1 MQGPDNDIWSP
12 RLSDETPWPSDSSHP
27 SDADDEL
34 DVNMSQAGTAERE
47 ESAGGGESGRNSPS
61 LSVYSYHSSDAN
73 FMLRDIHGRTFNNTS
88 DILHANPI
96 PYRFEKNYMLPAD
109 VAEHDRL
116 DLQHEMLKKLRGGL
130 FYPPHV
136 VRKALAPRDD
146 SRPSVLDVG
155 SGSGTWV
162 IEMGKQFPH
171 VEVVGLDLAPLN
183 LSSEPPSNCRF
194 ECDDV
199 NLGLLHYKG
208 CFDVVHASCVTLGI
222 TNCRKFMDEVVEI
235 LRPGGV
241 FLTLAGNMQIYD
253 ENHNAL
259 PLINEGE
266 PGFTYTLRF
275 THAIFDA
282 MMARSPGID
291 AYPKLYSWL
300 EDQGN

>member
-1 MQGPDNDIWSP
+1 
-12 RLSDETPWPSDSSHP
+12 
-27 SDADDEL
+27 
-34 DVNMSQAGTAERE
+34 
-47 ESAGGGESGRNSPS
+47 
-61 LSVYSYHSSDAN
+61 
-73 FMLRDIHGRTFNNTS
+73 
-88 DILHANPI
+88 
-96 PYRFEKNYMLPAD
+96 

-130 FYPPHV
+130 FYPPQV
-136 VRKALAPRDD
+136 VRKALAPRES

-282 MMARSPGID
+282 MMARGPGID

-300 EDQGN
+300 EDQGNVWEDIGIKTVDVPIGPWEDDMSTKDRQISEFMRQDFLRMIQSVRPLLLSYGWFNETVDRWSAGAYEEIKTLKNKYYIRWFFTWAIKPGQTS